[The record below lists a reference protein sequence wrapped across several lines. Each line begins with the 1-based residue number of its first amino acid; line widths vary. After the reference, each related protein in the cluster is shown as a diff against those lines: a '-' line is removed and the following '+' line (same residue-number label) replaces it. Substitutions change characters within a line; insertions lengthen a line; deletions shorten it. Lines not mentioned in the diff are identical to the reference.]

1 MLSYASSRLTICTSY
16 CLIIIIS
23 YLNKNA
29 LLFHILCLE
38 IWWLT
43 DFYSA
48 PHAYRPGADI
58 SEASLDPV
66 PANFPNLWRTQL
78 LDSSGWNPLYLLM
91 VAVPR
96 EFAKGV
102 YDKGV
107 PTCPLVTHIILMN
120 LNIFESKHAFLLAVS
135 KIMCPLLNNTNN

>member
-29 LLFHILCLE
+29 LLFHILCME

-58 SEASLDPV
+58 SEASRDPV

-102 YDKGV
+102 YLLLLCQGSLQ
-107 PTCPLVTHIILMN
+107 LV
-120 LNIFESKHAFLLAVS
+120 V
-135 KIMCPLLNNTNN
+135 

>member
-16 CLIIIIS
+16 CLIIIS

-102 YDKGV
+102 YLLLLCQGSLQ
-107 PTCPLVTHIILMN
+107 LV
-120 LNIFESKHAFLLAVS
+120 V
-135 KIMCPLLNNTNN
+135 